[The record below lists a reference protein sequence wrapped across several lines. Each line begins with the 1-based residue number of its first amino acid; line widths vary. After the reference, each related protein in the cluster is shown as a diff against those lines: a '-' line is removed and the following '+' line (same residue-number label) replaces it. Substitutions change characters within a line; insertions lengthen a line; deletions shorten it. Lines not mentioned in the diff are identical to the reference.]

1 MWSLRLRIILAGSLI
16 ALAALGAARASVTSA
31 PVVLVPIS
39 GSVDRGT
46 EQLVLRAIALAESTH
61 ARALVLEIDS
71 SGGLDSVLAPI
82 RAAIRNAPL
91 PTLAY
96 VSGHAYNSA
105 SLIALAARRVL
116 LAPDATISTPATAS
130 SSGILVLDSAE
141 AVQAHIVAGIAPT
154 LQAALSSERLGSAP
168 VVEVPI
174 TLAERIAGFV
184 SEPLV
189 AGILIGL
196 GLLGLLVEMQT
207 LHGLAGFIGIAALA
221 VYFSSQLFSGFAD
234 WLVALVAILGVIGIL
249 WELHIVPGHT
259 LPGALGALLLLGALL
274 FSFGTPYLI
283 AGVEALATAI
293 VLATI
298 GFTMA
303 LRAFPENAWS
313 SRLALAAVQ
322 GPDFVTAPNRFDL
335 LGKSGMALT
344 YLRPAGHGLFDG
356 ERVDVLTEG
365 EFIAA
370 GTPIRVARVEGARI
384 FVEPIPFPRE
394 RITS

>member
-16 ALAALGAARASVTSA
+16 ALAAFGAARASATSA

-46 EQLVLRAIALAESTH
+46 EQLVLRAIALAASTH
-61 ARALVLEIDS
+61 ARALVLDINS

-82 RAAIRNAPL
+82 RTAIRNAPL

-141 AVQAHIVAGIAPT
+141 AVQAHIAAGIAPT
-154 LQAALSSERLGSAP
+154 LQDALSSERLGSAP

-221 VYFSSQLFSGFAD
+221 IYFSSQLFSGFAD

-249 WELHIVPGHT
+249 WELHVVPGHT

-370 GTPIRVARVEGARI
+370 GTPIRVTRVEGARI

>member
-1 MWSLRLRIILAGSLI
+1 MWSLRLRIILAGTLI
-16 ALAALGAARASVTSA
+16 ALAAIGAARASGTSGA
-31 PVVLVPIS
+31 VVLVPIS

-46 EQLVLRAIALAESTH
+46 QQLVLRAVELAGSTH
-61 ARALVLEIDS
+61 ARALVLDVNS

-82 RAAIRNAPL
+82 RTAIRSAPV

-96 VSGHAYNSA
+96 ISGHAYNSA
-105 SLIALAARRVL
+105 ALIALAARRVVM
-116 LAPDATISTPATAS
+116 APDATISTPATAS
-130 SSGILVLDSAE
+130 NSGMLVLDSSE
-141 AVQAHIVAGIAPT
+141 AVQAHLAAAVAPT
-154 LQAALSSERLGSAP
+154 LQDALSAANLGGAP
-168 VVEVPI
+168 VVEAPQ
-174 TLAERIAGFV
+174 TLGERIASFV

-189 AGILIGL
+189 AGLLIGI

-221 VYFSSQLFSGFAD
+221 LYFSSQLLSGFAD
-234 WLVALVAILGVIGIL
+234 WFVVLVAILGALGIL

-259 LPGALGALLLLGALL
+259 LPGALGTLLLLGALL
-274 FSFGTPYLI
+274 FSYGTPYI
-283 AGVEALATAI
+283 VAGVEALATAI

-335 LGKSGMALT
+335 MGKSGMALT
-344 YLRPAGHGLFDG
+344 YLRPAGHGLFEG
-356 ERVDVLTEG
+356 ERIDVLTDG

-370 GTPIRVARVEGARI
+370 GTPIRIIRVEGARI

>member
-1 MWSLRLRIILAGSLI
+1 MWSLRLRIILAGTLI
-16 ALAALGAARASVTSA
+16 ALAAIGAARASGTSGA
-31 PVVLVPIS
+31 VVLVPIS

-46 EQLVLRAIALAESTH
+46 QQLVLRAIELAGSTH
-61 ARALVLEIDS
+61 ARALVLDVNS

-82 RAAIRNAPL
+82 RTALRNAPV

-96 VSGHAYNSA
+96 ISGHAYNSA
-105 SLIALAARRVL
+105 ALIALAARRVVM
-116 LAPDATISTPATAS
+116 APDATISTPATAS
-130 SSGILVLDSAE
+130 NSGMLVLDSSE
-141 AVQAHIVAGIAPT
+141 AVQAHLAAAVAPT
-154 LQAALSSERLGSAP
+154 LQDALSAANLGGAP
-168 VVEVPI
+168 VVEAPQ
-174 TLAERIAGFV
+174 TLGERIASFV

-189 AGILIGL
+189 AGLLIGI

-221 VYFSSQLFSGFAD
+221 LYFSSQLLSGFAD
-234 WLVALVAILGVIGIL
+234 WFVVLVAILGALGIL

-259 LPGALGALLLLGALL
+259 LPGALGTLLLLGALL
-274 FSFGTPYLI
+274 FSYGTPYLV

-335 LGKSGMALT
+335 MGKSGMALT

-356 ERVDVLTEG
+356 ERIDVLTDG

-370 GTPIRVARVEGARI
+370 GTPIRIIRVEGSRI

>member
-1 MWSLRLRIILAGSLI
+1 MWSLRLRIVLAGSLI
-16 ALAALGAARASVTSA
+16 ALAAFGAARASGASA

-46 EQLVLRAIALAESTH
+46 EQLVLRALALAGSTH
-61 ARALVLEIDS
+61 ARALVLDINS

-82 RAAIRNAPL
+82 RTAIRNAPV

-116 LAPDATISTPATAS
+116 LAPDATISTPAAAS

-141 AVQAHIVAGIAPT
+141 AVQAHIASGIAPT
-154 LQAALSSERLGSAP
+154 LEDALSTERLGGAP
-168 VVEVPI
+168 IVEVPI
-174 TLAERIAGFV
+174 TLAERIASFV

-189 AGILIGL
+189 AGLLIGL

-221 VYFSSQLFSGFAD
+221 LYFGSQLFSGFAD
-234 WLVALVAILGVIGIL
+234 WFVALVAALGVIGIL
-249 WELHIVPGHT
+249 WELHILPGHT

-274 FSFGTPYLI
+274 FSFGTPYLV

-322 GPDFVTAPNRFDL
+322 GPDFVTAPNRFEL
-335 LGKSGMALT
+335 MGKSGMALT

-356 ERVDVLTEG
+356 ERIDVLTEG

-370 GTPIRVARVEGARI
+370 GTPIRVTRVEGARI

>member
-1 MWSLRLRIILAGSLI
+1 MWSIRLRIILAGSLI
-16 ALAALGAARASVTSA
+16 ALAAVGAARASGASA
-31 PVVLVPIS
+31 PVVLVPIT

-46 EQLVLRAIALAESTH
+46 EQLVHRAIALAVGSH
-61 ARALVLEIDS
+61 ARALVLDINS
-71 SGGLDSVLAPI
+71 AGGLDSVIAPI
-82 RAAIRNAPL
+82 RSEIRSAPI

-96 VSGHAYNSA
+96 VSGEAYNSA
-105 SLIALAARRVL
+105 ALIALAARRVV
-116 LAPDATISTPATAS
+116 LAPDATISTPTTANAN
-130 SSGILVLDSAE
+130 GMLVLDSSE
-141 AVQAHIVAGIAPT
+141 AVQAHLAAGVAPT
-154 LQAALSSERLGSAP
+154 LEAALSSTGLGGAAVVP
-168 VVEVPI
+168 VSV
-174 TLAERIAGFV
+174 TLAERIASFV

-207 LHGLAGFIGIAALA
+207 MHGLAGFIGIAALA
-221 VYFSSQLFSGFAD
+221 LYFSAQLFSGFAD
-234 WLVALVAILGVIGIL
+234 WFVALVALLGVLGIL
-249 WELHIVPGHT
+249 WELHVLPGHT
-259 LPGALGALLLLGALL
+259 LPGALGATLLLVALL
-274 FSFGTPYLI
+274 FSFGVPYLI
-283 AGVEALATAI
+283 GGIEALATAI
-293 VLATI
+293 VLATV

-313 SRLALAAVQ
+313 SQFALAAVQ

-335 LGKSGMALT
+335 LGKSGIALT

-356 ERVDVLTEG
+356 ERIDVLTDG

-370 GTPIRVARVEGARI
+370 GTPVRVTRVEGARI